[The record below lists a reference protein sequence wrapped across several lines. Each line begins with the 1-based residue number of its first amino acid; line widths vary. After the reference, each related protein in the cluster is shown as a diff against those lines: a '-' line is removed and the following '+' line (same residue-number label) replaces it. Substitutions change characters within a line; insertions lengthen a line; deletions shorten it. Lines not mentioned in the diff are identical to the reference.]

1 MPLKLF
7 NTLTGRLEALF
18 PLNKKNVLYYTCGP
32 TVHDYAHIGNFRT
45 FVFQDV
51 LKRWLEQTGHI
62 VRHVMNITDVDENTI
77 ERATRRK
84 VSLNSLTSKYEQ
96 VFFDDMSCLNIKK
109 ADIYPKVSDNIEII
123 AEMVKGLH
131 EKGHALID
139 EDGSYFFDINSF
151 EFYGKLSG
159 NFPTRKINALMPRED
174 YNKPKNFLLWK
185 SCKENSAYCFNSS
198 IGSGIPG
205 WHIECAALSN
215 KYLGDSID
223 IHSGG
228 KDLIFP
234 HHENEIAEAE
244 SYTGKKFSNFW
255 VHVEHLIVF
264 GRKMSK
270 SYGNFFTLRQIIKKG
285 YDPRALRLL
294 YLKTHYRNEL
304 NFDFIGL
311 EQAQNEMS
319 GWIEL
324 TDRLKT
330 GIYKGNNDFAPQIKQ
345 FKKEFSLA
353 MNNDIQ
359 TDKAI
364 KNLFKFI
371 ANVKKSY
378 DDAKISRKGS
388 KNILETFDWVNSVL
402 GLMEECV

>member
-1 MPLKLF
+1 MALKLY
-7 NTLTGRLEALF
+7 NTLTGQLEALI

-51 LKRWLEQTGHI
+51 LKRWLEQAGNT
-62 VRHVMNITDVDENTI
+62 VRHVMNITDVDEKTI
-77 ERATRRK
+77 ERAERKK
-84 VSLNSLTSKYEQ
+84 VSLKSITTVYERA
-96 VFFDDMSCLNIKK
+96 FFEDMACLNIKK
-109 ADIYPKVSDNIEII
+109 ADVYPRVSDNIEII
-123 AEMVKGLH
+123 ADMVKGLH
-131 EKGHALID
+131 EKGHAIID
-139 EDGSYFFDINSF
+139 EEGSYFFDINSF
-151 EFYGKLSG
+151 ENYGKLSG

-174 YNKPKNFLLWK
+174 YKKPKNFLLWK
-185 SCKENSAYCFNSS
+185 SCKENSAYCFKSS

-244 SYTGKKFSNFW
+244 SYTGKKFSFFW

-264 GRKMSK
+264 GKKMSK

-294 YLKTHYRNEL
+294 YLKTHYRKEL
-304 NFDFIGL
+304 NFDFKSL

-319 GWIEL
+319 SLIEL
-324 TDRLKT
+324 TEKLNK
-330 GIYKGNNDFAPQIKQ
+330 GICKGKDDFNTQIKQ
-345 FKKEFSLA
+345 FKKEFSQAL
-353 MNNDIQ
+353 NNDFR
-359 TDKAI
+359 TNEAI
-364 KNLFKFI
+364 KVLFKFMED
-371 ANVKKSY
+371 VKKSY
-378 DDAKISRKGS
+378 DDAKLSRKGS
-388 KNILETFDWVNSVL
+388 KKILETFDWVNSVL
-402 GLMEECV
+402 GLMEECA